1 MLIVGWSSGAH
12 TIPMRSTTFIDYQMH
27 PHNHWSA
34 RSWKAKEEEIQE
46 SATILKRFE
55 QALKLSSTQIANG
68 TQPTNTNSNTSKSK
82 CFFCN
87 GRWQERMKRVW
98 MKLSRTKK
106 GFVASAIHC
115 IECQQWYS
123 CLPTSSK
130 SEISGRS
137 WEILTLYKIDQ
148 NISEGE
154 NLQCDHWFIVRHI
167 LLKKAMN
174 EWEPCKIGPD
184 CCQWHR
190 SPELGVNL
198 IWRFTLWLLW
208 STHMEQLSWE

>member
-1 MLIVGWSSGAH
+1 MQFHEIFNVTCIGCMQCENCFNSKQNQRMNWYV
-12 TIPMRSTTFIDYQMH
+12 I
-27 PHNHWSA
+27 
-34 RSWKAKEEEIQE
+34 KAI
-46 SATILKRFE
+46 
-55 QALKLSSTQIANG
+55 
-68 TQPTNTNSNTSKSK
+68 
-82 CFFCN
+82 FFCN

-115 IECQQWYS
+115 IECQTTVS
-123 CLPTSSK
+123 LLPASSNSK
-130 SEISGRS
+130 ISGRL

>member
-1 MLIVGWSSGAH
+1 MEQWS
-12 TIPMRSTTFIDYQMH
+12 T
-27 PHNHWSA
+27 HNSHEVHNVHRLPNA
-34 RSWKAKEEEIQE
+34 
-46 SATILKRFE
+46 
-55 QALKLSSTQIANG
+55 STQSLISQIMEGQGRGNPRERNHFEVVWAG
-68 TQPTNTNSNTSKSK
+68 TETEQHPNSQRYPAYKYEFK
-82 CFFCN
+82 YKQKQFFFCN
-87 GRWQERMKRVW
+87 GRWQERMKDEAGVNEIEQD
-98 MKLSRTKK
+98 KK

-130 SEISGRS
+130 SEISGRF

-198 IWRFTLWLLW
+198 IWRFTLWLL
-208 STHMEQLSWE
+208 

>member
-1 MLIVGWSSGAH
+1 
-12 TIPMRSTTFIDYQMH
+12 MRSTTLIDYQMH
-27 PHNHWSA
+27 PRNHWSA

-98 MKLSRTKK
+98 MKSSRTKK

-130 SEISGRS
+130 SEISGRF

-154 NLQCDHWFIVRHI
+154 NLQCDHWYIVRHI
-167 LLKKAMN
+167 LLTKAMN
-174 EWEPCKIGPD
+174 ESLVK
-184 CCQWHR
+184 
-190 SPELGVNL
+190 LGQTAVSDTEAQN
-198 IWRFTLWLLW
+198 
-208 STHMEQLSWE
+208 